1 MAEKKRDPKI
11 KTAAELDADLDEHIE
26 KVFEKNKNYKYTG
39 GLTSE
44 TVDEVRTHFLQ
55 EEPYRLSIVILRQS
69 NYDQ

>member
-55 EEPYRLSIVILRQS
+55 EELIPPQYCHFETIKL
-69 NYDQ
+69 